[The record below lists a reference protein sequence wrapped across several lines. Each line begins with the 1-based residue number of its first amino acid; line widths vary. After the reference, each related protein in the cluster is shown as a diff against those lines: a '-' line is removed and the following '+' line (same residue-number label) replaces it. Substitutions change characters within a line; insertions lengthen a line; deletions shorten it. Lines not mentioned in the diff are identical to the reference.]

1 MTDQPESLLEEWPQV
16 IEPTFLALYYYH
28 YFVVVYYTMH
38 LSSFLC
44 FIDGH
49 FGYLLDLNDLD
60 KMIMFCAHVTYGK
73 GETLIFEVR
82 GQWSR
87 SP

>member
-1 MTDQPESLLEEWPQV
+1 
-16 IEPTFLALYYYH
+16 
-28 YFVVVYYTMH
+28 MH

-49 FGYLLDLNDLD
+49 FGYLFDLTDLD
-60 KMIMFCAHVTYGK
+60 KMIMCCAHVTYGK

>member
-1 MTDQPESLLEEWPQV
+1 
-16 IEPTFLALYYYH
+16 
-28 YFVVVYYTMH
+28 MH

-49 FGYLLDLNDLD
+49 FGYLLDFTDLD
-60 KMIMFCAHVTYGK
+60 KMIMCCAHVTYGK
-73 GETLIFEVR
+73 GEILIFEVK